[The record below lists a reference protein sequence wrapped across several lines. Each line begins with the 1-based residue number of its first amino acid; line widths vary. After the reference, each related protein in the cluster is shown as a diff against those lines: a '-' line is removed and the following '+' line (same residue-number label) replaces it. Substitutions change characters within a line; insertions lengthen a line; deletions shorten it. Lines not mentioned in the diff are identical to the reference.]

1 MPVISSASQKWVVT
15 LQDSGAYQVK
25 NAQSGQCMDVFYSSQ
40 TSGALVGQYTCTG
53 TTNQQWTI
61 TRSGSELRLTAKHS
75 GLSLAVDASG
85 KVVQVTDTGAPTQR
99 WTMTAG

>member
-1 MPVISSASQKWVVT
+1 MT

-75 GLSLAVDASG
+75 GLSRRSVTQKLQKYELDRTRFKNTDAEAMG
-85 KVVQVTDTGAPTQR
+85 G
-99 WTMTAG
+99 